1 MPQCVTIPTPN
12 SLFTTHYSPFTIHD
26 WNVTLARGII
36 SLEPSRTM
44 TSGLLKDSYGRAIRD
59 LRVSLTDRCNFRCF
73 YCLPHGEPPI
83 APKEQML
90 SYEEIEYVSQIFVSL
105 GIEKI
110 RLTGGEPMMRR
121 DIETIIRK
129 LSTLKESGLKDLALT
144 TNGYFLPDRA
154 KGLKDAGLDRITI
167 SLDSLKRNV
176 FKQMTGVDVLDR
188 VLSGIDAAKQA
199 ELEPIKI
206 NAVIV
211 RGHNEDEVVDFA
223 AFARDHAV
231 KMRFIEFMPL
241 DSGHDWR
248 REDVVSGREIRE
260 RIHERFP
267 LASLNV
273 ERGSE
278 TSTRY
283 RFADGAPGEI
293 GIIAPVT
300 EPFCGACSRIRLTA
314 DGQIRTCLFSTV
326 EHSLRDLV
334 RSGASRS
341 EIVAFIESVVMK
353 KEPRHYINEPTFVTP
368 SRTMSFIGG

>member
-1 MPQCVTIPTPN
+1 MQAVIN
-12 SLFTTHYSPFTIHD
+12 SK
-26 WNVTLARGII
+26 
-36 SLEPSRTM
+36 
-44 TSGLLKDSYGRAIRD
+44 SGVLRDSYGRAIRD

-90 SYEEIEYVSQIFVSL
+90 SYEEIEYACEIFVSL

-121 DIETIIRK
+121 DIETIISK
-129 LSTLKESGLKDLALT
+129 LAKLKPQLHDLALT
-144 TNGYFLPDRA
+144 TNGYFLPERA
-154 KGLKDAGLDRITI
+154 HGLKEAGLDRITI
-167 SLDSLKRNV
+167 SLDSLKQDV
-176 FKQMTGVDVLDR
+176 FKRMTGVDVLDK
-188 VLSGIDAAKQA
+188 VLAGISAAKEA
-199 ELEPIKI
+199 GLEPIKI

-211 RGHNEDEVVDFA
+211 RGHNEDEVADFA
-223 AFARDHAV
+223 AFAREHDV

-241 DSGHDWR
+241 DSGHEWSR
-248 REDVVSGREIRE
+248 ADVVSGKEIRE
-260 RIHERFP
+260 RISERFP
-267 LASLNV
+267 LVRV
-273 ERGSE
+273 EVARGSD
-278 TSTRY
+278 TSSRY

-326 EHSLRDLV
+326 EHSLRDV
-334 RSGASRS
+334 IRSGVTRS
-341 EIVAFIESVVMK
+341 EVIDYIESVILK
-353 KEPRHYINEPTFVTP
+353 KEPRHFINDPGFVTP

>member
-1 MPQCVTIPTPN
+1 M
-12 SLFTTHYSPFTIHD
+12 STT
-26 WNVTLARGII
+26 
-36 SLEPSRTM
+36 
-44 TSGLLKDSYGRAIRD
+44 LKDSYGRPIRD

-90 SYEEIEYVSQIFVSL
+90 SYEEIEYVCEIFVSL

-121 DIETIIRK
+121 DIETIIDK
-129 LSTLKESGLKDLALT
+129 LAKLKAPVMSGKLQFVADSQKKSLGSDNDKLKFIGHVGLKDLALT

-154 KGLKDAGLDRITI
+154 QGLKDAGLDRITI
-167 SLDSLKRNV
+167 SVDSLKRDK

-188 VLSGIDAAKQA
+188 VLQGIVAAKQSG
-199 ELEPIKI
+199 LDPIKI

-211 RGHNEDEVVDFA
+211 RGHNEDEVADFA
-223 AFARDHAV
+223 AFAREHDV

-241 DSGHDWR
+241 DSGHDWSR
-248 REDVVSGREIRE
+248 SDVVSGREIRE
-260 RIHERFP
+260 RINEKFP
-267 LASLNV
+267 LTPIATD
-273 ERGSE
+273 RGSE
-278 TSTRY
+278 TSSRY

-314 DGQIRTCLFSTV
+314 DGQIRTCLFSIV
-326 EHSLRDLV
+326 EHSLRDVV
-334 RSGASRS
+334 RTGATRR
-341 EIVAFIESVVMK
+341 EIVDFIESVVMK
-353 KEPRHYINEPTFVTP
+353 KEPRHYINEPQFVAP
-368 SRTMSFIGG
+368 SRSMSFIGG

>member
-1 MPQCVTIPTPN
+1 MV
-12 SLFTTHYSPFTIHD
+12 L
-26 WNVTLARGII
+26 R
-36 SLEPSRTM
+36 
-44 TSGLLKDSYGRAIRD
+44 DSYGRAIRD

-90 SYEEIEYVSQIFVSL
+90 SYEEIEYVCDIFVSL

-110 RLTGGEPMMRR
+110 RLTGGEPMLRR

-129 LSTLKESGLKDLALT
+129 LSRLKSDGLVDLALT

-154 KGLKDAGLDRITI
+154 HELKAAGLDRVTI
-167 SLDSLKRNV
+167 SLDSLKQDV
-176 FKQMTGVDVLDR
+176 FKRMTGVDVLDR
-188 VLSGIDAAKQA
+188 VLAGIAAAKDA
-199 ELEPIKI
+199 GLEPIKI

-211 RGHNEDEVVDFA
+211 RGHNDNEVADFA
-223 AFARDHAV
+223 AFARAYDV

-241 DSGHDWR
+241 DSGHEWAR
-248 REDVVSGREIRE
+248 ADVVSGREIKE
-260 RIHERFP
+260 RISERFP
-267 LASLNV
+267 LVKSAV
-273 ERGSE
+273 PRGSE
-278 TSTRY
+278 TSARY

-326 EHSLRDLV
+326 EHSLRDVV

-341 EIVAFIESVVMK
+341 EIVDYIESVILK
-353 KEPRHYINEPTFVTP
+353 KEPRHFINDAGFVAP

>member
-1 MPQCVTIPTPN
+1 VA
-12 SLFTTHYSPFTIHD
+12 D
-26 WNVTLARGII
+26 
-36 SLEPSRTM
+36 
-44 TSGLLKDSYGRAIRD
+44 LLKDSYGRAIRD

-90 SYEEIEYVSQIFVSL
+90 SYEEIEYVSDIFVEL

-129 LSTLKESGLKDLALT
+129 LAALKPRLHDLALT

-154 KGLKDAGLDRITI
+154 ESLKEAGLDRITI
-167 SLDSLKRNV
+167 SLDSLKPDMFLR
-176 FKQMTGVDVLDR
+176 MTGVDVLDR
-188 VLSGIDAAKQA
+188 VLEGIRAAKRA
-199 ELEPIKI
+199 RLEPIKI

-211 RGHNEDEVVDFA
+211 RGHNDNEVADFA
-223 AFARDHAV
+223 DFAREHDV

-241 DSGHDWR
+241 DSAHEWSR
-248 REDVVSGREIRE
+248 ADVFSGREIFQK
-260 RIHERFP
+260 INERFP
-267 LASLNV
+267 LTPLSIR
-273 ERGSE
+273 RGSE
-278 TSTRY
+278 TSARY
-283 RFADGAPGEI
+283 AFADGAPGEI

-326 EHSLRDLV
+326 EHSLRDVV
-334 RSGASRS
+334 RNGATRA
-341 EIVAFIESVVMK
+341 EIIEFIESIVMK
-353 KEPRHYINEPTFVTP
+353 KEPRHYINDPDFRPP

>member
-1 MPQCVTIPTPN
+1 M
-12 SLFTTHYSPFTIHD
+12 
-26 WNVTLARGII
+26 A
-36 SLEPSRTM
+36 
-44 TSGLLKDSYGRAIRD
+44 GLLKDAYQRPIRD

-90 SYEEIEYVSQIFVSL
+90 SYEEIEYACDVFVEL

-121 DIETIIRK
+121 DIEQIIFK
-129 LSTLKESGLKDLALT
+129 LSQLKKRGLSDLALT
-144 TNGYFLPDRA
+144 TNGYFLPHRA
-154 KGLKDAGLDRITI
+154 HSLKEAGLDRITI
-167 SLDSLKRNV
+167 SLDSLKRDI

-188 VLSGIDAAKQA
+188 VMEGIAAAKSA
-199 ELEPIKI
+199 NLNPIKI

-211 RGHNEDEVVDFA
+211 RGHNEDEVADFA
-223 AFARDHAV
+223 AFAREHDV

-241 DSGHDWR
+241 DSGHDWSR
-248 REDVVSGREIRE
+248 ADVVSGKEIRQ
-260 RIHERFP
+260 RIEERFP
-267 LASLNV
+267 LEPIDVA
-273 ERGSE
+273 RGSE
-278 TSTRY
+278 TSSRF

-326 EHSLRDLV
+326 EHSLRDV
-334 RSGASRS
+334 IRDGASRA
-341 EIVAFIESVVMK
+341 ETIEFIESVVMQ
-353 KEPRHYINEPTFVTP
+353 KEPRHYINDPEFITP
-368 SRTMSFIGG
+368 SRSMSFIGG

>member
-1 MPQCVTIPTPN
+1 MNAAI
-12 SLFTTHYSPFTIHD
+12 L
-26 WNVTLARGII
+26 R
-36 SLEPSRTM
+36 
-44 TSGLLKDSYGRAIRD
+44 DSFNRPIRD

-90 SYEEIEYVSQIFVSL
+90 SYEEIEYVCDIFVSL

-121 DIETIIRK
+121 DIETIIEK
-129 LSTLKESGLKDLALT
+129 LARLKDKGLRDLALT

-154 KGLKDAGLDRITI
+154 RGLKAAGLDRITI
-167 SLDSLKRNV
+167 SVDSLKRDV

-188 VLSGIDAAKQA
+188 VLAGIEAAKEA
-199 ELEPIKI
+199 ELSPIKI

-211 RGHNEDEVVDFA
+211 RGHNEEEVSDFA
-223 AFARDHAV
+223 QFARDYDV

-241 DSGHDWR
+241 DSGHDWSR
-248 REDVVSGREIRE
+248 DDVVSGREIRN
-260 RIHERFP
+260 RIEERFP
-267 LASLNV
+267 LVPLDVS
-273 ERGSE
+273 RGSE
-278 TSTRY
+278 TSSRY
-283 RFADGAPGEI
+283 RFADGGPGEI

-334 RSGASRS
+334 RDNASRAD
-341 EIVAFIESVVMK
+341 IINFIESVVLK
-353 KEPRHYINEPTFVTP
+353 KEPRHYINEPQFEAP
-368 SRTMSFIGG
+368 SRSMSFIGG

>member
-1 MPQCVTIPTPN
+1 MQAVIN
-12 SLFTTHYSPFTIHD
+12 SK
-26 WNVTLARGII
+26 
-36 SLEPSRTM
+36 
-44 TSGLLKDSYGRAIRD
+44 SGVLRDSYGRAIRD

-90 SYEEIEYVSQIFVSL
+90 SYEEIEFVCEIFVSL

-129 LSTLKESGLKDLALT
+129 LTKLKPALHDLALT
-144 TNGYFLPDRA
+144 TNGYFLPERA
-154 KGLKDAGLDRITI
+154 RGLKEAGLDRVTI
-167 SLDSLKRNV
+167 SLDSLKQDV
-176 FKQMTGVDVLDR
+176 FKRMTGVDVLNK
-188 VLSGIDAAKQA
+188 VLAGIAAAKDA
-199 ELEPIKI
+199 RLEPIKI

-211 RGHNEDEVVDFA
+211 RGHNEDEVADFA
-223 AFARDHAV
+223 AFAREHDV

-241 DSGHDWR
+241 DSGHEWS
-248 REDVVSGREIRE
+248 REDVVSGKEIRE
-260 RIHERFP
+260 RINERFP
-267 LASLNV
+267 LVRV
-273 ERGSE
+273 EVARGSD
-278 TSTRY
+278 TSSRY

-326 EHSLRDLV
+326 EHSLRDV
-334 RSGASRS
+334 IRSGARRD
-341 EIVAFIESVVMK
+341 EIVEYIEAVILK
-353 KEPRHYINEPTFVTP
+353 KEPRHFINDPGFVAP

>member
-1 MPQCVTIPTPN
+1 MAEMQEF
-12 SLFTTHYSPFTIHD
+12 L
-26 WNVTLARGII
+26 R
-36 SLEPSRTM
+36 
-44 TSGLLKDSYGRAIRD
+44 DSYNRPIRD

-90 SYEEIEYVSQIFVSL
+90 SYEEIDYVCEIFVSL

-110 RLTGGEPMMRR
+110 RLTGGEPMLRR

-129 LSTLKESGLKDLALT
+129 LTKLKPKLYDLALT
-144 TNGYFLPDRA
+144 TNGYFLPERA
-154 KGLKDAGLDRITI
+154 QSLKDAGLDRVTI
-167 SLDSLKRNV
+167 SLDSLKRHV
-176 FKQMTGVDVLDR
+176 FKRMTGVDVLDK
-188 VLSGIDAAKQA
+188 VLAGIEASKNAG
-199 ELEPIKI
+199 LEPIKI

-211 RGHNEDEVVDFA
+211 RGHNEDEVADFA
-223 AFARDHAV
+223 AFARDYDV

-241 DSGHDWR
+241 DSGHEWSR
-248 REDVVSGREIRE
+248 ADVVSGKEIRD
-260 RIHERFP
+260 RISERFP
-267 LASLNV
+267 LVRLEV
-273 ERGSE
+273 KRGSE
-278 TSTRY
+278 TSSRY

-326 EHSLRDLV
+326 EHSLRDVV
-334 RSGASRS
+334 RSGASRD
-341 EIVAFIESVVMK
+341 EIVDYIRSVILK
-353 KEPRHYINEPTFVTP
+353 KEPRHFINDPAFVAP

>member
-1 MPQCVTIPTPN
+1 MQAVIN
-12 SLFTTHYSPFTIHD
+12 SK
-26 WNVTLARGII
+26 
-36 SLEPSRTM
+36 
-44 TSGLLKDSYGRAIRD
+44 SGVLRDSYGRAIRD

-90 SYEEIEYVSQIFVSL
+90 SYEEIEYACEIFVSL

-121 DIETIIRK
+121 DIETIISK
-129 LSTLKESGLKDLALT
+129 LAKLKPQLHDLALT
-144 TNGYFLPDRA
+144 TNGYFLPERA
-154 KGLKDAGLDRITI
+154 HGLKEAGLDRITI
-167 SLDSLKRNV
+167 SLDSLKRDV
-176 FKQMTGVDVLDR
+176 FKRMTGVDVLDK
-188 VLSGIDAAKQA
+188 VLAGIAAAKEA
-199 ELEPIKI
+199 GLEPIKI

-211 RGHNEDEVVDFA
+211 RGHNEDEVADFA
-223 AFARDHAV
+223 AFAREHDV

-241 DSGHDWR
+241 DSGHEWSR
-248 REDVVSGREIRE
+248 ADVVSGKEIRE
-260 RIHERFP
+260 RISERFP
-267 LASLNV
+267 LVRV
-273 ERGSE
+273 EVARGSD
-278 TSTRY
+278 TSSRY

-326 EHSLRDLV
+326 EHSLRDV
-334 RSGASRS
+334 IRSGVTRS
-341 EIVAFIESVVMK
+341 EVIDYIESVILK
-353 KEPRHYINEPTFVTP
+353 KEPRHFINDPGFVTP